1 MNNSINNLFKHL
13 FTEQF
18 YQQQQRQQQL
28 QQQQQDLQ
36 AHLQQL
42 EQNQNY
48 FRSQNNEGHVVPLSE
63 QGYETASNNGR
74 YIGLSSY
81 DVPLNHRG
89 RLARRSA

>member
-1 MNNSINNLFKHL
+1 MTDRIGFNNLINL
-13 FTEQF
+13 FNFVIEQF
-18 YQQQQRQQQL
+18 YHQ

-36 AHLQQL
+36 AHLQHL
-42 EQNQNY
+42 DQNQNY
-48 FRSQNNEGHVVPLSE
+48 FRSQNNEGHAVPLSE

-74 YIGLSSY
+74 YTGVSSY